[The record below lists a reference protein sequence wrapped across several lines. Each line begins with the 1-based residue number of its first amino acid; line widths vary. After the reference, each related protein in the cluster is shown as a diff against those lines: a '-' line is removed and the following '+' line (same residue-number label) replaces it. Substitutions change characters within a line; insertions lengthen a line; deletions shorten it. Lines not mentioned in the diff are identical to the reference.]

1 MQNCCNGN
9 TIFFVTRPNSNT
21 NLYRGLFGRSAFHM
35 RCFKKHHRLLCALCK
50 KPVESTNNM
59 KQKNKEVKTVEPK
72 KIIFIW
78 QNEGKLLRLLSD
90 QRLNHRKT
98 SCKQEL
104 WGKMETSCPGHT
116 VNDMVKT
123 GRFLFHGS
131 SKVWIS
137 SPNWLSLIWS
147 YLLISGVL

>member
-1 MQNCCNGN
+1 MQE
-9 TIFFVTRPNSNT
+9 
-21 NLYRGLFGRSAFHM
+21 
-35 RCFKKHHRLLCALCK
+35 
-50 KPVESTNNM
+50 PVESTNNM
-59 KQKNKEVKTVEPK
+59 KQKNKEVKTVEPR
-72 KIIFIW
+72 KIMLIW

-104 WGKMETSCPGHT
+104 WGKMETSCSGHT

-137 SPNWLSLIWS
+137 SPNWLSLMWS
-147 YLLISGVL
+147 YLLISGVLQNDEFYGSNNKSWDMTSFYLFIYFPRINLIIHG